1 MLPTNFGY
9 IFYCIL
15 LFVYIWTANWQIEFV
30 SPSSC
35 SSTIWKCIYIYIYTE
50 KCAMHCMA
58 SSFFISNKPNLAP
71 MSHTSTRL
79 GHAHFLGQVRWQF
92 VSYFSTFSV
101 FCFFFAFGFCFFFR
115 FLYFLSCI
123 TCHSGARLAEL
134 IIFSKT
140 LSRGISNSQ
149 SLPPI

>member
-35 SSTIWKCIYIYIYTE
+35 SSTIWKCIYIYIRRNVQ
-50 KCAMHCMA
+50 CIAWLRA
-58 SSFFISNKPNLAP
+58 SSSQINPIWRPCHIRQRDSVTPTFWGKFAGNLSAIFP
-71 MSHTSTRL
+71 R
-79 GHAHFLGQVRWQF
+79 FLFF
-92 VSYFSTFSV
+92 VSFSLSDFV
-101 FCFFFAFGFCFFFR
+101 FFFR